1 MASMTQHALAAK
13 TVVRGNAVVSKKAV
27 KATRVNTVARA
38 AVAPVAI
45 AGAKVQVGGARKQ
58 MSGVAISRGPSLQT
72 AAPRRSPLPAPRG
85 RGFAKHGALSPN
97 AGGLMLCPI
106 EP

>member
-1 MASMTQHALAAK
+1 MVALSLNAPVGLASSRVTMRK
-13 TVVRGNAVVSKKAV
+13 S
-27 KATRVNTVARA
+27 TRTVARA

-72 AAPRRSPLPAPRG
+72 AAPRRSLKWCVAQLRIADVVHP
-85 RGFAKHGALSPN
+85 
-97 AGGLMLCPI
+97 
-106 EP
+106 E